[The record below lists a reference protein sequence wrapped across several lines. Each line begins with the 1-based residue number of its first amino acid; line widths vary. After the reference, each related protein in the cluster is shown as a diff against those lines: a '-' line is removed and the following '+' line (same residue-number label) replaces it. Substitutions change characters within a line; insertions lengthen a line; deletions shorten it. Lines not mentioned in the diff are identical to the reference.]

1 MTDFMDKIC
10 TKFDFGWGSAPD
22 HGELTAPQDPSCIW
36 GLLLRE
42 GEGRG
47 EEGRG
52 GDRKGGERREESV
65 PIVPVLR
72 NDH

>member
-1 MTDFMDKIC
+1 MAKMHQNRFRLRLRPTPR
-10 TKFDFGWGSAPD
+10 WGAYSATRP
-22 HGELTAPQDPSCIW
+22 PSWIW

-47 EEGRG
+47 R
-52 GDRKGGERREESV
+52 RGGERREESV